1 MKYQKQDNINFIYV
15 GCDLCCKMLCLPK
28 DDKRNIIIGTTG
40 LCGCVGLGIICET
53 NDKKLFVVSHILS
66 SSSYKEIKKYFN
78 NILNEINKLSNV
90 NINWRDFN
98 KGNFKLKFF
107 SQNPDRQI
115 GETFFEGK
123 RISLE
128 NLIYNYFE
136 KEHKFN
142 NFFIEKAG
150 CIGVGSPGFYLENN
164 EKGSIFS
171 SRYFEELPTYDAFE
185 DELKENI
192 IILEKN

>member
-15 GCDLCCKMLCLPK
+15 GCELYCKILGLSK
-28 DDKRNIIIGTTG
+28 DDKRNVIIGTTG
-40 LCGCVGLGIICET
+40 LCGCVGMGIICET
-53 NDKKLFVVSHILS
+53 KNKKILVVSHILS
-66 SSSYKEIKKYFN
+66 NSSYQEINKYFN
-78 NILNEINKLSNV
+78 NILNEINKLCDV

-98 KGNFKLKFF
+98 KGKLILKFF

-128 NLIYNYFE
+128 NLIYYYFE

-164 EKGSIFS
+164 ENRTFFS
-171 SRYFEELPTYDAFE
+171 SRYSEKLPTYDAF
-185 DELKENI
+185 DDKLKENI
-192 IILEKN
+192 IILEKK

>member
-98 KGNFKLKFF
+98 IGNFKLKFF

-150 CIGVGSPGFYLENN
+150 CISVGSPGFYLENN

-192 IILEKN
+192 ITLDKN

>member
-15 GCDLCCKMLCLPK
+15 GCDLCCKILCLSK
-28 DDKRNIIIGTTG
+28 NDKRNIIIGTTG
-40 LCGCVGLGIICET
+40 LCGCVGMGIICET
-53 NDKKLFVVSHILS
+53 KEKKIFVVSHILS
-66 SSSYKEIKKYFN
+66 NSLYKEIHKYFSD
-78 NILNEINKLSNV
+78 ILNEINKLCNV
-90 NINWRDFN
+90 KLNWADFN
-98 KGNFKLKFF
+98 KGNFRLKFF

-115 GETFFEGK
+115 GETFLEDK

-128 NLIYNYFE
+128 NLIYYYFE

-150 CIGVGSPGFYLENN
+150 CIGTGSPGFYLQNN
-164 EKGSIFS
+164 KESHFFS
-171 SRYFEELPTYDAFE
+171 SRFSDKLPTKDAFE
-185 DELKENI
+185 NKLKDNI